1 MDDLGCLRRLL
12 SISKYEKSGD
22 FQHGHGT
29 AALFRTAGAVLAQTI
44 PGDDGPDKAHRV
56 RTGGAELGE
65 PSFMGRS

>member
-1 MDDLGCLRRLL
+1 M
-12 SISKYEKSGD
+12 D

-65 PSFMGRS
+65 PSSMGRS